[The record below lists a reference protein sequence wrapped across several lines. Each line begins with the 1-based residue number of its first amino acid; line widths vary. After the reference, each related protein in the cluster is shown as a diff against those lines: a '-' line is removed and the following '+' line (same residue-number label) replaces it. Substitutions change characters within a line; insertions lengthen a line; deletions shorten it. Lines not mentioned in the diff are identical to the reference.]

1 MRPQSDRMRL
11 QQEQGQLGVVP
22 PATSHFRGRNPRC
35 AWRPYTHAQ
44 AACDDAVHAHVR
56 GVCPAAAQRGAD
68 AALPAGVPVERTTRV
83 CIVAVRKRL
92 CQSGCGCGLPGW
104 DTHASARL
112 AIRNMVRRRVAHRG
126 QSPPTHDTQAVFR
139 QGSCA
144 LHSLYSLRRR
154 TAAAQGSPSTVYNS
168 PAADPFRPTRVIHSP
183 EREVGALPYSR
194 RVLQE
199 AGSDPPIRWHAPGH
213 CAWTPR
219 CPSHHIVH
227 IPKKLTKRARRA
239 SRA

>member
-144 LHSLYSLRRR
+144 LHSLYSLSRR
-154 TAAAQGSPSTVYNS
+154 TAAAQGSLSTVYNS
-168 PAADPFRPTRVIHSP
+168 SAAYIPSDRPGASIPQS
-183 EREVGALPYSR
+183 ERWGPLPCSR

-199 AGSDPPIRWHAPGH
+199 AGSDALR
-213 CAWTPR
+213 
-219 CPSHHIVH
+219 
-227 IPKKLTKRARRA
+227 
-239 SRA
+239 

>member
-1 MRPQSDRMRL
+1 LS
-11 QQEQGQLGVVP
+11 
-22 PATSHFRGRNPRC
+22 S
-35 AWRPYTHAQ
+35 
-44 AACDDAVHAHVR
+44 
-56 GVCPAAAQRGAD
+56 AAAQRGAD

-104 DTHASARL
+104 DSRASARL
-112 AIRNMVRRRVAHRG
+112 AIRNMVRRRLAHRG